1 MAKRK
6 QTADMTTNS
15 NDKKSKSNNVISHME
30 IPFATNKDA
39 LIAYNSLRIDK
50 EPLRGNVIKE
60 LEVQDKLLIVNISAN
75 DPKKLRSAVSSFMD
89 FLILVI
95 NTIEKFGLSPS

>member
-1 MAKRK
+1 MFVYVFINKSHYLVLHYSL
-6 QTADMTTNS
+6 TAN
-15 NDKKSKSNNVISHME
+15 SHME

-39 LIAYNSLRIDK
+39 VIAYNSLRIDK

>member
-1 MAKRK
+1 
-6 QTADMTTNS
+6 
-15 NDKKSKSNNVISHME
+15 ME